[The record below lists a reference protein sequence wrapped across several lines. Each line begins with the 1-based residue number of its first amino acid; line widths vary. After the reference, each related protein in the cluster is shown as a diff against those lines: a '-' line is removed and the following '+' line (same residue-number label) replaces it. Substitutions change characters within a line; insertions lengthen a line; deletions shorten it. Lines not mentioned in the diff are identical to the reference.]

1 MHASSFE
8 RMNWMHDRTRFA
20 LALLSLSALDAA
32 RAQCPDGSP
41 PPCRTRQVAV
51 APRRVNPPLD
61 ERTWIVV
68 PFDNLAKNSEAEWM
82 RGASVNL
89 LYLGMSR
96 WTDVR
101 VIDDERVADLM
112 REVPEANNAS
122 SLTLNAGLAVAKR
135 AGAGK
140 LVMGDVLKIGN
151 RTAVT
156 AKVFDVKSGQRV
168 RSVREETV
176 VQDSVMPMFGKLAEK
191 VLNIAAPQGASV
203 NVVGTTNMGAYKE
216 YAEGMQSLN
225 LFDIPKAREHLER
238 ALQIDST
245 FALAHAKLS
254 VLGGWVT
261 PNDPANRVHA
271 EAAARLSGSLPPREK
286 TLINS
291 NVLFARREYARACE
305 GFRSLLKNDSTDV
318 DAWYGLG
325 DCLYHDLALE
335 PTNGDT
341 TRIRWRANVNESV
354 RAFLR
359 ALELDPTYHLAYQ
372 HVVDAYSAQ
381 FRGGPYCTDPS
392 HCKSYLTV
400 LRPSGDSLLTIPF
413 DPQRDT
419 TAFRVQME
427 SYVRTRARK
436 VSLDHAKV
444 VAEQWVAANPAEHRA
459 QFNLGGVLLLLGQV
473 AAADSVLSRAIISD
487 SGQASAVL
495 LLQRL
500 ELAIKLWRTAQAR
513 SLYDTVRSHPIALQG
528 PITTA
533 NIAALAAPDF
543 GRMTEYDSVVASG
556 LRLAGL
562 AGNRERFVHAAL
574 RQMVGLPADS
584 LLPFER
590 AVFDAVA
597 SSRGTGNATRAI
609 LYSLTFGLRVP
620 REQWPP
626 IDTTVP
632 DPRVPLV
639 AAFMQHDTTKLRQA
653 TRRLDSLSS
662 VFAAALVPDTG
673 VTLVA
678 AEGYLG
684 LRDSINA
691 LRMTRRWLDSIL
703 PYSSIVLATG
713 STIVQPLIPRAM
725 ILRADLAAALGER
738 DEARLWYKRLLDL
751 WAKPE
756 PEFQPLIDRVRR
768 SYGAVGGS

>member
-1 MHASSFE
+1 MPASSFE
-8 RMNWMHDRTRFA
+8 SMTPMYRRKRFA
-20 LALLSLSALDAA
+20 LMLLAIGALPAA

-41 PPCRTRQVAV
+41 PPCRTQQVAV
-51 APRRVNPPLD
+51 APRRGNPPLD
-61 ERTWIVV
+61 ERTWIIV

-122 SLTLNAGLAVAKR
+122 SLTLSAGLAVAKR
-135 AGAGK
+135 AGAGR

-168 RSVREETV
+168 RSVREETAL
-176 VQDSVMPMFGKLAEK
+176 QDSVMPMFGKLAEK

-216 YAEGMQSLN
+216 YAEGMQALN

-238 ALQIDST
+238 ALRIDST

-261 PNDPANRVHA
+261 PSDPANRVHA

-291 NVLFARREYARACE
+291 NVLFARHEYARACE

-354 RAFLR
+354 RAFLH

-381 FRGGPYCTDPS
+381 FRTGQYCPDPT
-392 HCKSYLTV
+392 HCRTYLTV
-400 LRPSGDSLLTIPF
+400 LRPSGDSLLTTPF
-413 DPQRDT
+413 QPQRDS
-419 TAFRVQME
+419 AEFRQQME
-427 SYVRTRARK
+427 SYARTKARR
-436 VSLDHAKV
+436 VSLDHART
-444 VAEQWVAANPAEHRA
+444 VAEQWVAANPSEDRA
-459 QFNLGGVLLLLGQV
+459 RLNLGAVLLLLGQT
-473 AAADSVLSRAIISD
+473 AAADSMLSRANVHD
-487 SGQASAVL
+487 AGQSSAVL

-500 ELAIKLWRTAQAR
+500 ERSIKLWRATEAR
-513 SLYDTVRSHPIALQG
+513 DLYDTVRANPVVLQP
-528 PITTA
+528 PITSG
-533 NIAALAAPDF
+533 NLVALAAPEF
-543 GRMTEYDSVVASG
+543 ARIAEYDSIVSSG
-556 LRLAGL
+556 LRLVGL
-562 AGNRERFVHAAL
+562 AGTRERFVHAAL
-574 RQMVGLPADS
+574 RQMIGLPADS
-584 LLPFER
+584 LAALER
-590 AVFDAVA
+590 AAFDEVA
-597 SSRGTGNATRAI
+597 SARGNGYATRAI
-609 LYSLTFGLRVP
+609 VYSLTFGLRFP
-620 REQWPP
+620 RAQWPP
-626 IDTTVP
+626 LDTTVS
-632 DPRVPLV
+632 DPRMPSVV
-639 AAFMQHDTTKLRQA
+639 AFMRHDTTRLRQA
-653 TRRLDSLSS
+653 TRQLDSLSS
-662 VFAAALVPDTG
+662 MFVAALVPDTG
-673 VTLVA
+673 ITLVA
-678 AEGYLG
+678 AEGYLA

-691 LRMTRRWLDSIL
+691 LRMTRRWLDSIV
-703 PYSSIVLATG
+703 PYSTLILATG
-713 STIVQPLIPRAM
+713 NTIVQPLIPRAM
-725 ILRADLAAALGER
+725 ILRADLAAALGQK
-738 DEARLWYKRLLDL
+738 DEARLWYKRLLDF

-756 PEFQPLIDRVRR
+756 PEFQPLIDRVRK
-768 SYGAVGGS
+768 SYAAVGGS

>member
-1 MHASSFE
+1 MTRKMNGE
-8 RMNWMHDRTRFA
+8 R
-20 LALLSLSALDAA
+20 LSLLLASLVALPAA

-41 PPCRTRQVAV
+41 PPCRAQQVAV

-61 ERTWIVV
+61 DRTWIVV
-68 PFDNLAKNSEAEWM
+68 PFDNLAKNSEADWM

-112 REVPEANNAS
+112 RDVPEANQATLS
-122 SLTLNAGLAVAKR
+122 LNAGLAVARR

-168 RSVREETV
+168 RSVREETAI
-176 VQDSVMPMFGKLAEK
+176 QDSVMPMFGKLAQK

-203 NVVGTTNMGAYKE
+203 GVVGTTNMAAYQE
-216 YAEGMQSLN
+216 YAEGMQALN
-225 LFDIPKAREHLER
+225 LFDIPKAKAHLER

-261 PNDPANRVHA
+261 PTDPANRVHA

-286 TLINS
+286 ALINS

-305 GFRSLLKNDSTDV
+305 GFRGLIKNDSTDV

-325 DCLYHDLALE
+325 DCLYHDVAVE

-341 TRIRWRANVNESV
+341 TRMRWRADLNASI
-354 RAFLR
+354 RAFQK

-372 HVVDAYSAQ
+372 HVVDAYSSQ
-381 FRGGPYCTDPS
+381 FRQGQYCVEGGRCRV
-392 HCKSYLTV
+392 YLTAI
-400 LRPSGDSLLTIPF
+400 RPSGDSLLITPF

-419 TAFRVQME
+419 AEFRLQME
-427 SYVRTRARK
+427 SFLRTRARK
-436 VSLDHAKV
+436 VNLDRAKAI
-444 VAEQWVAANPAEHRA
+444 AEQWVAANPSENRA
-459 QFNLGGVLLLLGQV
+459 RINLGGVLQFLGQV
-473 AAADSVLSRAIISD
+473 GAADSVLSRASVSD
-487 SGQASAVL
+487 SGQASALL
-495 LLQRL
+495 LLQRVERL
-500 ELAIKLWRTAQAR
+500 IKLWRAAEAH
-513 SLYDTVRSHPIALQG
+513 SLYDTVRAHPIALQG

-533 NIAALAAPDF
+533 NIAALVAPEF
-543 GRMTEYDSVVASG
+543 GRLTEYDSIVTSG
-556 LRLAGL
+556 LRQAGL
-562 AGNRERFVHAAL
+562 VGTRERYVHIAV
-574 RQMVGLPADS
+574 RQMIGLPADS
-584 LLPFER
+584 ILALER
-590 AVFDAVA
+590 AVFDEMAPA
-597 SSRGTGNATRAI
+597 RGNALATRAI
-609 LYSLTFGLRVP
+609 LNSLTFGLRVARP
-620 REQWPP
+620 QWPP
-626 IDTTVP
+626 IDTTVS

-639 AAFMQHDTTKLRQA
+639 AAFVRHDTTGLRKA
-653 TRRLDSLSS
+653 TRRLDSLST

-678 AEGYLG
+678 AEGYLA
-684 LRDSINA
+684 LRDTVSA
-691 LRMTRRWLDSIL
+691 LRMTRRWLDSIATFSAL
-703 PYSSIVLATG
+703 ILASGNTLA
-713 STIVQPLIPRAM
+713 QPLIPRAM
-725 ILRADLAAALGER
+725 IMRADLAAALGQK
-738 DEARLWYKRLLDL
+738 DEAQLWYKRLLDL
-751 WAKPE
+751 WARAE
-756 PEFQPLIDRVRR
+756 PEFQPLIEHVKK
-768 SYGAVGGS
+768 SYAAVGGS